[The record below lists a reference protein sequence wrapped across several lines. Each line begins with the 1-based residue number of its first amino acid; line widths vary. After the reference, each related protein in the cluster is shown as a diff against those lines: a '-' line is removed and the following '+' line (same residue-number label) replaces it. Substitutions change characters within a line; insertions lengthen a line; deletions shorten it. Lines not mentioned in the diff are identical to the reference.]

1 MLKVPLEELSQLVQD
16 KKFIGKDSIDFDS
29 LEKLGV
35 FILRDAIDSKR
46 IEYYLNH
53 FKREV
58 NDGLLKKT
66 LHHMTEIKIEN
77 SNSLKLIAEEP
88 DLIGICSCFFDGNVG
103 SDNIRI
109 VKKDKENFAPVFLHQ
124 DTCYQIGGFQRYS
137 LFIALT
143 DANSDNG
150 GLILY
155 PGSHNFGYL
164 GDAGEINEEVLPKN
178 YPIISSDLS
187 PGDVLIMHSA
197 IWHKSPENLSKK
209 DRIYLEIHI
218 QNIDEPTTSIEICG
232 SRVSSWRMTLNEDE
246 IFKNSRVKK
255 IKTLYKE
262 IDDLKMK
269 LESRL

>member
-1 MLKVPLEELSQLVQD
+1 MLKVPLEELTKLVQD
-16 KKFIGKDSIDFDS
+16 KKHIGSGSINFEI

-35 FILRDAIDSKR
+35 FILRDAIDSNR
-46 IEYYLNH
+46 IKYYLNH
-53 FKREV
+53 FKK
-58 NDGLLKKT
+58 GIGSGFLKKT
-66 LHHMTEIKIEN
+66 QHHLTEIKIEN
-77 SNSLKLIAEEP
+77 SNPLKSIAEDP
-88 DLIGICSCFFDGNVG
+88 DFIKICSSFFDGNVG

-109 VKKDKENFAPVFLHQ
+109 VRKDKDNFAPVFLHQ

-164 GDAGEINEEVLPKN
+164 GDAGEINEEILPKN
-178 YPIISSDLS
+178 YPRILSDLS
-187 PGDVLIMHSA
+187 PGDVLVMHSA
-197 IWHKSPENLSKK
+197 IWHKSSENLSKK

-232 SRVSSWRMTLNEDE
+232 SRRSNWRMTLNEGE

-255 IKTLYKE
+255 IQSLYKE

-269 LESRL
+269 LGTNL